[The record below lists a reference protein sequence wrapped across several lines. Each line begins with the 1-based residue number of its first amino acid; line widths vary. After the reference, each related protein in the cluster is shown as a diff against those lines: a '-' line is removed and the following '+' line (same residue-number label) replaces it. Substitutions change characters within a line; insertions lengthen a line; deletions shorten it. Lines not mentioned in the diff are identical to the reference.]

1 MPDIARLD
9 EDGLIVAVETVAD
22 EEHGT
27 DLAKRQIALPDG
39 HDMHRHLRNYRWDVL
54 RGHFIPKSME
64 PLAEA
69 ERETPE
75 LVEGLVEAI
84 EDLYAKLGG
93 TSRQPQARG
102 AAMLAGGEDEA
113 PLELPAVT
121 KRAIDKFRRVV
132 PRRKP
137 QTIEISSDR
146 VAAAEASLRDNPPAV
161 PNGVGASSATNP
173 ENEAGLST
181 GEDHGV

>member
-1 MPDIARLD
+1 MARETVVPITRGLGPDMPDIARLD

-27 DLAKRQIALPDG
+27 DLAKRRIALPDG
-39 HDMHRHLRNYRWDVL
+39 HDMHRHLKNYRWDVL
-54 RGHFIPKSME
+54 RGHFISKSME

-84 EDLYAKLGG
+84 EDIYEKLGNG
-93 TSRQPQARG
+93 RARTVG
-102 AAMLAGGEDEA
+102 RSALAALDDETA
-113 PLELPAVT
+113 EQLVMPERT
-121 KRAIDKFRRVV
+121 KRAFDKFRRIV

-137 QTIEISSDR
+137 RIIDITSEAIE
-146 VAAAEASLRDNPPAV
+146 
-161 PNGVGASSATNP
+161 
-173 ENEAGLST
+173 
-181 GEDHGV
+181 